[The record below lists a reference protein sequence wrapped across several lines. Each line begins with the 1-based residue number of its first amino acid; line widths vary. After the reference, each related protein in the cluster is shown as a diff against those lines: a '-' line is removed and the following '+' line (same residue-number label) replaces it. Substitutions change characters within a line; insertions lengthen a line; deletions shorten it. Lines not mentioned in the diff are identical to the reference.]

1 MGKLSR
7 IINRLFKRKIVFN
20 TTLQTE
26 PVSRVFGL
34 DRGTPIDRYYI
45 ERFLEKN
52 TPCISGKV
60 LEISESTYS
69 QRFGKNISSYE
80 VLHYDNSNRKATIT
94 GDLTRPVTLPEKE
107 IDCFICTQT
116 LNFIFEVDKAIEGC
130 YKLLKPGGVFLG
142 TVAGIS
148 QISRYDMD
156 RWGDYW
162 RFTDKSITKMFE
174 KVFGGKNIEVETF
187 GNVLSSTAFL
197 QGLSLED
204 IEDTSLLNKKDA
216 DYQMLIGIKAVRA
229 KE

>member
-7 IINRLFKRKIVFN
+7 IINRLCRREIIFN
-20 TTLQTE
+20 PSLQTE
-26 PVSRVFGL
+26 PVSRIFGL
-34 DRGTPIDRYYI
+34 DRGMPIDRYYI

-52 TPCISGKV
+52 ASCISGKV

-69 QRFGKNISSYE
+69 HRFGKNVSHYG
-80 VLHYDNSNRKATIT
+80 VLHYDHSNRKATIT
-94 GDLTRPVTLPEKE
+94 GDLTRPASLPEKE
-107 IDCFICTQT
+107 VDCFICTQT
-116 LNFIFEVDKAIEGC
+116 LNFIFEINKAVEGC
-130 YKLLKPGGVFLG
+130 YRLLKPGGVFLG

-162 RFTDKSITKMFE
+162 RFTDRSITKLFE
-174 KVFGGKNIEVETF
+174 HVFGEKNVEVETF

-204 IEDTSLLNKKDA
+204 IEDVSLLDKKDV
-216 DYQMLIGIKAVRA
+216 DYQMLIGIKAVRTI
-229 KE
+229 E